1 MKVKVSCC
9 FHLNLLHFY
18 GIFKSFNK
26 YMSHARPLNV
36 SQSHSIITMEAQS
49 STNISTALIIRKQL
63 SKSSSRSADLSLYT
77 IRETNGGGE

>member
-1 MKVKVSCC
+1 
-9 FHLNLLHFY
+9 
-18 GIFKSFNK
+18 
-26 YMSHARPLNV
+26 MSHARPLNV